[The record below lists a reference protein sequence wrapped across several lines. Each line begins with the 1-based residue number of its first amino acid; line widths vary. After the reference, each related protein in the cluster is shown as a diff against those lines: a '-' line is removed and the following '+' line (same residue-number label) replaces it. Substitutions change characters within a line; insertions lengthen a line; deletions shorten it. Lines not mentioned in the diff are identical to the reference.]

1 MITIYTFTSAIN
13 PKTNKEVFIYETSLQ
28 IQEWEKSYYSNY
40 TTIKPNLE
48 KLKDSYIIF
57 DKALEMWIY
66 QPFNQEETTNT
77 NENSNDDSV
86 AKEEVIEEV
95 AKAKSSKTKTRKKG

>member
-66 QPFNQEETTNT
+66 QPFNQETTS
-77 NENSNDDSV
+77 ENSNDDSV

-95 AKAKSSKTKTRKKG
+95 AKTKSSKTRKKG